1 MKQKTK
7 ETMGYLV
14 NGLSI
19 ALFFYLAFTLDVPSF
34 LGPLRYVGWIL
45 LASGV
50 AFVALSIVALAGNR
64 GAGLVDRGVYGI
76 VRHPMY
82 VGAILCFLSYSF
94 FVPHWL
100 ILLISAANIAIVYA
114 FILQEEAQ
122 NIERFGSPY
131 LTYMETVP
139 RANPV
144 AGILGRMRS
153 K

>member
-1 MKQKTK
+1 MKQKTM

-19 ALFFYLAFTLDVPSF
+19 ALFFYLAFALDVSDS
-34 LGPLRYVGWIL
+34 LWPLKYVGWIL
-45 LASGV
+45 LGAGITL
-50 AFVALSIVALAGNR
+50 VALSIITLARNR

-100 ILLISAANIAIVYA
+100 ILLISAANVAIVYM
-114 FILQEEAQ
+114 FIRQEEAQ
-122 NIERFGSPY
+122 NVAVFGSAY
-131 LTYMETVP
+131 SHYMETVP

-144 AGILGRMRS
+144 AGILRRMRG

>member
-7 ETMGYLV
+7 EMMGYLV

-19 ALFFYLAFTLDVPSF
+19 AMFFYLAFTLDVPDF
-34 LGPLRYVGWIL
+34 LAPLRYVGWIL
-45 LASGV
+45 LGSGV
-50 AFVALSIVALAGNR
+50 AFVVLSIATLVGNR
-64 GAGLVDRGVYGI
+64 DAGLVDRGVYGI

-100 ILLISAANIAIVYA
+100 ILLISAANVTIVYA

-122 NIERFGSPY
+122 NIARFGSAY
-131 LTYMETVP
+131 HRYMESVP

-144 AGILGRMRS
+144 AGIFGRIRS
-153 K
+153 R